1 MRFSSPSLRL
11 PEGCVGEA
19 LHIGGRSGET
29 SPFDFVLYDADPRV
43 DLEEIA
49 QTSAQSSSAAPRF
62 AESRVGVFAGE
73 ALHINAPIG
82 ETLGVIAVWLRCS
95 ARTLLAVPDHGTGC
109 RRTCRGVA
117 RGRRSC
123 PAPGRRQPVTA
134 AVRRIGSARSFA
146 VNVVNQ
152 PRRRAACA
160 VPRSAAVGF
169 AVSAGLRSLDAT
181 TEHRYRLK

>member
-11 PEGCVGEA
+11 SEGCVGEA

-95 ARTLLAVPDHGTGC
+95 GRTLLAVPDHGTGC
-109 RRTCRGVA
+109 RRTCRSGGNRVLDWGDCAGTAGGRWRRGAGRGPWA
-117 RGRRSC
+117 RR
-123 PAPGRRQPVTA
+123 
-134 AVRRIGSARSFA
+134 
-146 VNVVNQ
+146 
-152 PRRRAACA
+152 
-160 VPRSAAVGF
+160 
-169 AVSAGLRSLDAT
+169 
-181 TEHRYRLK
+181 